1 VSWCYKLD
9 FGYRESRLEGECA
22 AEGSHP
28 GPEHPC
34 PDLRGDERDERDAV
48 ADGQG
53 CPTCALPRQRGGRCA
68 SQRSV
73 AAGPTGVG
81 ALQATP
87 ETMPLGLIREIG
99 TLPEVASKV
108 QHGRSAMLHR
118 KLRVTILPL
127 IMADLP

>member
-81 ALQATP
+81 AAGYAGDDAARIDP
-87 ETMPLGLIREIG
+87 RHRHPSGG
-99 TLPEVASKV
+99 GVKV

>member
-1 VSWCYKLD
+1 M
-9 FGYRESRLEGECA
+9 
-22 AEGSHP
+22 
-28 GPEHPC
+28 
-34 PDLRGDERDERDAV
+34 PDLRGDEREERDAV

-81 ALQATP
+81 ALQAKP

-99 TLPEVASKV
+99 TLPEVAFKV

-118 KLRVTILPL
+118 KLRVTILYHHGRSA
-127 IMADLP
+127 MMV

>member
-1 VSWCYKLD
+1 VVLQARLSDTENRALGVSARPRVASWA
-9 FGYRESRLEGECA
+9 RTSM
-22 AEGSHP
+22 
-28 GPEHPC
+28 
-34 PDLRGDERDERDAV
+34 PDLRGDEREERDAV
-48 ADGQG
+48 AGRQG
-53 CPTCALPRQRGGRCA
+53 CPTCALPRRRGGRCA

-73 AAGPTGVG
+73 AAGPTGVD

-87 ETMPLGLIREIG
+87 ETMPLGLSREIG
-99 TLPEVASKV
+99 TLPEVAFKV